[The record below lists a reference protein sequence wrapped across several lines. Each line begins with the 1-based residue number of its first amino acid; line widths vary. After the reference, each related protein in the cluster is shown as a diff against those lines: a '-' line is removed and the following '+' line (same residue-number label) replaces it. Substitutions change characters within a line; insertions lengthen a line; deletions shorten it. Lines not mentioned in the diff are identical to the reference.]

1 MSQEERNIQS
11 SSSNNFKL
19 KDLKDIRDMN
29 NQRNSGYIFNN
40 TENNSNYNILNKSNQ
55 NEMKYS
61 SNNSYIKNG
70 GPSSLNKTPNFYRL
84 Q

>member
-61 SNNSYIKNG
+61 SNNSYK
-70 GPSSLNKTPNFYRL
+70 KTAVLRVLVKHPIFIEK
-84 Q
+84 